1 MSGFFSGRS
10 GGGLAGGLPNGVKL
24 AAVAFLIH
32 QLMKQRGAGAQT
44 SGGTTQGP
52 AGMPQGGM
60 GQGGTGQGSMGQGGG
75 GLGEILGSLLGGV
88 GGGSMASGG
97 AGGGL
102 GGLLGGGGGLGGLL
116 GGLAGML
123 GGMRGRGLSQQVD
136 SWVSPNEN
144 QPVSAQDLEQH
155 FDPRDLDEA
164 AQQAGTDRAGLLEE
178 LRQVLPQ
185 FVDRMT
191 PQGTLPQPGAEPQA
205 GGGGDLGSVMDDILR
220 GRSQRG

>member
-32 QLMKQRGAGAQT
+32 QLMKQRGASGAQLP
-44 SGGTTQGP
+44 P
-52 AGMPQGGM
+52 AGGGM
-60 GQGGTGQGSMGQGGG
+60 APASGSG
-75 GLGEILGSLLGGV
+75 GLGDILGSLLGG
-88 GGGSMASGG
+88 GGGAMPGG
-97 AGGGL
+97 AGGGGLGGMLGGGGGGL
-102 GGLLGGGGGLGGLL
+102 GGLAGMLGGGGGGLGGLL

-123 GGMRGRGLSQQVD
+123 GGMRSQGLGRQVD
-136 SWVSPNEN
+136 SWISPNEN
-144 QPVSAQDLEQH
+144 QPVSARDLEQH
-155 FDPRDLDEA
+155 FDPRELDEA

-185 FVDRMT
+185 FVDRVT
-191 PQGTLPQPGAEPQA
+191 PQGSLPQPGAEPQ
-205 GGGGDLGSVMDDILR
+205 GGDLGSVMDDILR

>member
-32 QLMKQRGAGAQT
+32 QLMKQRGAADQAP
-44 SGGTTQGP
+44 GGMAP
-52 AGMPQGGM
+52 AG
-60 GQGGTGQGSMGQGGG
+60 MGQGGG
-75 GLGEILGSLLGGV
+75 GGLGDILGSLLGGA
-88 GGGSMASGG
+88 GGGGLGAGSGG
-97 AGGGL
+97 MQGGGL
-102 GGLLGGGGGLGGLL
+102 GGLLAGGGGLGGLL

-164 AQQAGTDRAGLLEE
+164 AQQAGTDRASLLEE
-178 LRQVLPQ
+178 LRHVLPQ

-205 GGGGDLGSVMDDILR
+205 SGGSGDLGSVMDDILR
-220 GRSQRG
+220 GKPRG